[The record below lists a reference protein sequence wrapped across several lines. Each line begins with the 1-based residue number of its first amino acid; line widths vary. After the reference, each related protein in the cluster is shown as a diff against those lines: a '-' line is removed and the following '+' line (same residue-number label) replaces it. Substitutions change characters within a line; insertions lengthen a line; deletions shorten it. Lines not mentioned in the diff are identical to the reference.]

1 MHGLNQSIAI
11 GPLDS
16 RISEDAC
23 SPHSPKE
30 PLAMLPLSLP
40 FLRTALAG
48 LALTLASQVV
58 LAQSLAVE
66 NAQVRAVPPV
76 STTTA
81 AFMVLTNHG
90 DGDLA
95 VVEAHSPAAETTELH
110 NHVDV
115 DGVMQ
120 MRQVPEIAVPAG
132 GSTELAP
139 GGLHLMLIDLVA
151 PLEEGE
157 EVEITLVLES
167 DETLTFNAPVK
178 RIEVMGGSDHGHGGH
193 HHH

>member
-1 MHGLNQSIAI
+1 M
-11 GPLDS
+11 P
-16 RISEDAC
+16 R
-23 SPHSPKE
+23 
-30 PLAMLPLSLP
+30 SLP
-40 FLRTALAG
+40 HVFAAGLVG
-48 LALTLASQVV
+48 LALTLAGQAA
-58 LAQSLAVE
+58 LAEAPERADLLQIEEAL
-66 NAQVRAVPPV
+66 VRAVPPV

-81 AFMVLTNHG
+81 AFMMLNNPG
-90 DGDLA
+90 ERDLA
-95 VVEAHSPAAETTELH
+95 VVDARSPAAGITELH

-120 MRQVPEIAVPAG
+120 MRRVPEIAVPAG

-167 DETLTFNAPVK
+167 DETLTFSAPVK
-178 RIEVMGGSDHGHGGH
+178 RIEVMGGDHHGHGGH